1 MSTEKRIRQRL
12 TRREFLGRLGRGT
25 SVVALGGLTAAL
37 GTRRRGEQMV
47 WQIDPFKCTQCGQC
61 ATHCVLNPSAVKA
74 VHSFAMCGYCRLCFG
89 FFQTNPS
96 ALDTGAE
103 NQMCPTGAI
112 NRRFI
117 EEPYHEYT
125 IDEDLCNGCGKCV
138 KGCNTFG
145 NSALYLQVR
154 HDRCLNCNE
163 CAVAVSCPS
172 NAFIRLPAHSPY
184 VLKEK
189 GPEQLADV
197 WRY

>member
-1 MSTEKRIRQRL
+1 M
-12 TRREFLGRLGRGT
+12 
-25 SVVALGGLTAAL
+25 
-37 GTRRRGEQMV
+37 

-61 ATHCVLNPSAVKA
+61 ATHCVLNPSAVKC
-74 VHSFAMCGYCRLCFG
+74 VHSFAMCGYCELCFG
-89 FFQTNPS
+89 FFQTDPS

-112 NRRFI
+112 NRRFV
-117 EEPYHEYT
+117 EEPYYEYT
-125 IDEDLCNGCGKCV
+125 IDEDLCMGCGKCV

-145 NSALYLQVR
+145 NRALYLQVR

-163 CAVAVSCPS
+163 CAVAVSCPA
-172 NAFIRLPAHSPY
+172 NAFIRLPADRPY

-197 WRY
+197 WRC